1 MVTDVKPD
9 SPAAKKHINA
19 GDVIVEVTQEAVR
32 KPEEVVARLRAV
44 RKSGRPRVLFLLA
57 DADGELRFVAIP
69 VS

>member
-1 MVTDVKPD
+1 MAIRT
-9 SPAAKKHINA
+9 PAATWR
-19 GDVIVEVTQEAVR
+19 GTSWTIVEVTQEAVR

-69 VS
+69 IS